1 MFVLYLCDGTVFSSE
16 GRRSIFDVAVTLCT
30 TQVAYQT
37 GPYFILKSLGLFF
50 LCRDIF
56 YFLLE
61 KPR

>member
-1 MFVLYLCDGTVFSSE
+1 MFALYLCDGPVFSSE

-37 GPYFILKSLGLFF
+37 GPYFILKSLGLF

-56 YFLLE
+56 YVLLE
-61 KPR
+61 KLR

>member
-1 MFVLYLCDGTVFSSE
+1 MTGLYFRPRGVGLF
-16 GRRSIFDVAVTLCT
+16 FDVAVTLCT

-37 GPYFILKSLGLFF
+37 GPYFILKSLGLF